1 MRLGHNV
8 SRDEHWSPDH
18 SSIFSGRKSIYA
30 GRYRDV
36 FCHAIGRAPNP
47 TYRQYGSAAL
57 VGLLMIVGGN
67 GLVLLS
73 IKNGLPSGIAAVIV
87 ATMPLWMTLF
97 DWLFYHGPRPTG
109 QILMGLFIGMLGIV
123 LLVDPLGPGVGESK
137 ISVISALTCLAA
149 PMFWS
154 LGSLQSRKMDL
165 PKNVFM
171 SVAVQMFCG
180 GVAFLL
186 ISLITG
192 ECRTIPWSKITLN
205 SALAVLY
212 LSIFGSII
220 ALTTYMWLLKN
231 APASRVATYTYVN
244 PIIAVFLGWMI
255 LSEMITIKILLGI
268 AIIVA
273 AVVLIVSQK
282 PKTEL
287 KTGSG
292 LKMSAAKCR

>member
-1 MRLGHNV
+1 MLAGIATYFVLRL
-8 SRDEHWSPDH
+8 
-18 SSIFSGRKSIYA
+18 A
-30 GRYRDV
+30 GV
-36 FCHAIGRAPNP
+36 PNP
-47 TYRQYGSAAL
+47 TYRQCCSAAL

-97 DWLFYHGPRPTG
+97 DWLFYNGPKPTG
-109 QILMGLFIGMLGIV
+109 QIVIGLFVGMLGIV
-123 LLVDPLGPGVGESK
+123 LLVDPLGSAVGESRTLVYGG
-137 ISVISALTCLAA
+137 VICLFA
-149 PMFWS
+149 PVFWS

-186 ISLITG
+186 ISLIAG
-192 ECRTIPWSKITLN
+192 ELRTVQWSKVTLN

-220 ALTTYMWLLKN
+220 AFSTYMWLLKN

-244 PIIAVFLGWMI
+244 PIIAVALGWMV
-255 LSEMITIKILLGI
+255 LSEVITIKLLFAI

-273 AVVLIVSQK
+273 AVVLIVSQRS
-282 PKTEL
+282 KTGL
-287 KTGSG
+287 KTRSG